1 MLFIIHFVNT
11 HDFVTLWR
19 KSLSVREVPTVAVT
33 RCGIGVFDKKWW
45 AARLRLLKAITVP
58 SLSRFKGQNFTWFIV
73 LDSAIPNQV
82 YEELHSIVSDAA
94 QNFVRFV
101 FVESNTQTRDAI
113 MNAAKAVVPPSKR
126 VAVLRIDD
134 DDAIASD
141 FFENVFD
148 EIAKEP
154 EQPAVISMAKGYAL
168 DAPEQ
173 EVGDLTYASHP
184 CNTVFYGT
192 LTELDKVMFQNH
204 VKWLSVAKRLGYR
217 AVASDVGSPQF
228 LYTYHKQADGSYE
241 KRVGGIE
248 SWRKVSAADVERF
261 GIDLEALREWVD
273 LQASMPATIGL
284 TWRRAQGE
292 LWKME
297 QLKTSMKQLKREI
310 VKTNSSI
317 FDPAV
322 PFLYVYQPMNK
333 VKVKAG
339 RIKFTGL
346 TNKGA
351 TVSLNVTGKS
361 GIYRE
366 MARVELNSDSGDF
379 ALAGNFN
386 VGEWNIRIISEF
398 DSEKGK
404 QRKQLDYKI
413 YAR

>member
-1 MLFIIHFVNT
+1 M
-11 HDFVTLWR
+11 
-19 KSLSVREVPTVAVT
+19 SVRETPIVAVT

-45 AARLRLLKAITVP
+45 AARLQLLKAITVP
-58 SLSRFKGQNFTWFIV
+58 SLSRFRGRNFHWYIV
-73 LDSAIPNQV
+73 LDSAIPTQV
-82 YEELHSIVSDAA
+82 YEELHSIVSDGA
-94 QNFVRFV
+94 QDFVRFV
-101 FVESNTQTRDAI
+101 FVESNSQTRDAI
-113 MNAAKAVVPPSKR
+113 MNAAKALVPPSKR

-134 DDAIASD
+134 DDAIAAD
-141 FFENVFD
+141 FFDNVFN

-154 EQPAVISMAKGYAL
+154 DQPAVISMAKGFAL
-168 DAPEQ
+168 NAPDQ
-173 EVGDLTYASHP
+173 EVGNLTYASHP
-184 CNTVFYGT
+184 CNTVFYGK

-217 AVASDVGSPQF
+217 SVASDVGSPQF

-241 KRVGGIE
+241 KRVGGIDA
-248 SWRKVSAADVERF
+248 WRKISAADVERF
-261 GIDLEALREWVD
+261 GIDLEALREWVE

-317 FDPAV
+317 FDPTV
-322 PFLYVYQPMNK
+322 PFLYVYQPMHK
-333 VKVKAG
+333 AKVKAG

-346 TNKGA
+346 TNNGA
-351 TVSLNVTGKS
+351 AVSLHVTGKT

-366 MARVELNSDSGDF
+366 MASVKLDADSGDF

-398 DSEKGK
+398 ESEKGK

-413 YAR
+413 HAR